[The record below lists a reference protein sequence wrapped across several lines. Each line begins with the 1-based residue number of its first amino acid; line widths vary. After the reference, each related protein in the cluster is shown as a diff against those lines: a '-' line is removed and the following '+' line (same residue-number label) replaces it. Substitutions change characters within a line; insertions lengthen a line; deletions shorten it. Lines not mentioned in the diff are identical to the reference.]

1 MNPLLAIWSGRRIP
15 LAWLLLTRQPVR
27 LAVALAGISF
37 AGILMFMQLGFRDAL
52 FDASVTVHKMFNT
65 DLVLMSP
72 RTKSSISMAGF
83 PRRRLVQTLADP
95 QVQGISPVHWN
106 LLLWRNPET
115 RGTRSILALGFE
127 PGDPLFNDP
136 ALTAKASLLT
146 QKGRV
151 LFDERSRDEFGPVAS
166 WFRQGRTVE
175 SEISGKRLRVA
186 ELFAVG
192 PSFGADGN
200 LLTSSETFLSL
211 LPNTPPGSIELGLI
225 RLRPGADPEA
235 VAKRLRHNLP
245 KDVIV
250 YTRNGF
256 IEMEKDYWR
265 SSTAIGFIFT
275 LGAGMGFV
283 VGCVIVYQILY
294 SDVSDHLPE
303 YATLMA
309 MGYKLT
315 SLLGVVAREGF
326 LLAVLGYLP
335 AYGAGVLLYGVIKG
349 ATKLPVQMDPDRAVV
364 VFTMILVMCMGS
376 AALAMR
382 RLADADPAEIF

>member
-83 PRRRLVQTLADP
+83 PRRRLVQALSDP

-127 PGDPLFNDP
+127 PGDPLFHDP
-136 ALTAKASLLT
+136 ALTAKSSLLT

-151 LFDERSRDEFGPVAS
+151 LFDERSRNEFGPVAS

-175 SEISGKRLRVA
+175 SEVSGKRLRVA
-186 ELFAVG
+186 GLFAVG

-211 LPNTPPGSIELGLI
+211 LPNTPSGSIELGLI
-225 RLRPGADPEA
+225 RLRPGADPDA
-235 VAKRLRHNLP
+235 VAKRLRQRLP

-309 MGYKLT
+309 MGYKLS

-335 AYGAGVLLYGVIKG
+335 AYGAGLVLYSVIKS

>member
-1 MNPLLAIWSGRRIP
+1 VNPLQAIWSGRRIP

-83 PRRRLVQTLADP
+83 PRRRLVQSLADP
-95 QVQGISPVHWN
+95 AVQGISPVHWN

-283 VGCVIVYQILY
+283 VGCVIGYQILY

-335 AYGAGVLLYGVIKG
+335 AYGAGLVLYGVIKG
-349 ATKLPVQMDPDRAVV
+349 ATKLPVQMDPDRALV

-382 RLADADPAEIF
+382 RLGDADPAEIF